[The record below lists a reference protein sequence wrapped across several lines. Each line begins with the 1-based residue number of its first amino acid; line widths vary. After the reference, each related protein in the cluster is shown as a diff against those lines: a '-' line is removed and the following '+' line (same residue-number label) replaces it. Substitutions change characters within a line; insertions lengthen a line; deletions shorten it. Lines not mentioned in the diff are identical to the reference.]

1 MIRLQVLII
10 VFLNQKSMK
19 MYNQALEIQNVPA
32 VAGLVSPALMQKRTV
47 SELTENEMI
56 EVDGGLTPLAAAVG
70 IAAGA
75 AAIGYYCGKALYYAT
90 H

>member
-1 MIRLQVLII
+1 
-10 VFLNQKSMK
+10 
-19 MYNQALEIQNVPA
+19 MYNPTLELQSVPFVA
-32 VAGLVSPALMQKRTV
+32 VPSKQALMQKRTV
-47 SELTENEMI
+47 SELSEKEML
-56 EVDGGLTPLAAAVG
+56 EVDGGTTVLCAVAAGVG

>member
-1 MIRLQVLII
+1 
-10 VFLNQKSMK
+10 
-19 MYNQALEIQNVPA
+19 MYNQTLEIQNVPA
-32 VAGLVSPALMQKRTV
+32 VSGLVTPALMQKRTV

-56 EVDGGLTPLAAAVG
+56 EVDGGLTPLAAAAAVVG